1 MSDEAVKDDPFLRI
15 VCGEHQYD
23 LYGQQKD
30 NVGSDKIN
38 FSAVAC
44 GELRLNVLD
53 KFVWSPCQKTFQPI
67 LFVLDDHHILSA
79 LWLVKMTK
87 VKPIRFDHLM
97 VFFDLFL
104 LFSTFDKY

>member
-1 MSDEAVKDDPFLRI
+1 MSDEADDVKDDPFLRI

-30 NVGSDKIN
+30 DVGSEKIN
-38 FSAVAC
+38 FCAVVC
-44 GELRLNVLD
+44 GGLRLNVLD

-79 LWLVKMTK
+79 LLVGDDDKGK
-87 VKPIRFDHLM
+87 AD
-97 VFFDLFL
+97 
-104 LFSTFDKY
+104 TF